1 MNYQNM
7 RRSQTPN
14 PELGS
19 QDIGIN
25 APQRRAI
32 TPGPEWDHPGH
43 YNSNEDLAGAKD
55 NAHYRQPSYLTA
67 MDSVDHHHH
76 SYDRHPYPPA
86 SGYDHNP
93 YGTVAASRSNYPTS
107 SVAGG
112 SYSGSH
118 TLPARSSSHYPVQQT
133 LPQYTSST
141 SVPQHHPHSQSHN
154 HPMQNSKQYPRE
166 SHQYPQSQ
174 YPNQDS
180 SQPTG
185 YGNHSQPLHTY
196 NYQGHSLQS
205 HSSSQVQSRP
215 QQSHQSADLSN
226 QDYADWTLSTSEQYR
241 RQTPASP
248 TKEKTRFMYPGS
260 PQKGAHSTMAK
271 GNDVQRMESF
281 SKSNGADI
289 IRYSKSIHN
298 EYPLEHFQ
306 RNRSHSQ
313 DGILSNAG
321 GPYGEIPK
329 SQSTD
334 FQNAMK
340 RAKSLENTAAAA
352 EQAAAAVRTGA
363 PVSRSRPASARPY
376 DYGHQKPVVQQHPQ
390 PPRSASTQPDKQPT
404 IMYPDPEYVTHE
416 EIMKQNSG
424 LRSNRGMDNVD
435 GPSKPANSSLH
446 PQQKGLS
453 SRTEDND
460 ATFNM
465 RKKVENILHLQNR
478 MRPKVPSGHSSSSTP
493 SHASSNTS
501 LDTPPAVFKDT
512 LQVDI
517 PGDNISIGSN
527 MSKSDSG
534 YRSGDR
540 NSASSVSSGVDSPL
554 PDSHRHYGKTA
565 FIYGNYDPKGALHS
579 SNDSLDSA
587 QSGQSCA
594 TLTNKSTSGQPLG
607 NIPENVITG
616 YLSRGKDSIPEPAM
630 SPVVS
635 PAYVAEQ
642 GNESLFST

>member
-1 MNYQNM
+1 
-7 RRSQTPN
+7 
-14 PELGS
+14 
-19 QDIGIN
+19 
-25 APQRRAI
+25 
-32 TPGPEWDHPGH
+32 
-43 YNSNEDLAGAKD
+43 
-55 NAHYRQPSYLTA
+55 
-67 MDSVDHHHH
+67 
-76 SYDRHPYPPA
+76 
-86 SGYDHNP
+86 
-93 YGTVAASRSNYPTS
+93 
-107 SVAGG
+107 
-112 SYSGSH
+112 
-118 TLPARSSSHYPVQQT
+118 
-133 LPQYTSST
+133 
-141 SVPQHHPHSQSHN
+141 
-154 HPMQNSKQYPRE
+154 
-166 SHQYPQSQ
+166 
-174 YPNQDS
+174 
-180 SQPTG
+180 
-185 YGNHSQPLHTY
+185 
-196 NYQGHSLQS
+196 
-205 HSSSQVQSRP
+205 
-215 QQSHQSADLSN
+215 
-226 QDYADWTLSTSEQYR
+226 
-241 RQTPASP
+241 
-248 TKEKTRFMYPGS
+248 
-260 PQKGAHSTMAK
+260 MAK

-289 IRYSKSIHN
+289 IRYSKSIHD

-313 DGILSNAG
+313 DGILSSTG
-321 GPYGEIPK
+321 GPYGEISK

-376 DYGHQKPVVQQHPQ
+376 DYGHQKPVVQQHTQ

-435 GPSKPANSSLH
+435 GPSKPANTSLH

-453 SRTEDND
+453 SRTEDNY

-565 FIYGNYDPKGALHS
+565 FVYGNYDPKGVLHS

-607 NIPENVITG
+607 NIPENVMTG
-616 YLSRGKDSIPEPAM
+616 YSSRGKDSRPEPPM
-630 SPVVS
+630 SLVVS
-635 PAYVAEQ
+635 PAYIAEQ
-642 GNESLFST
+642 GNEGFIKYVN